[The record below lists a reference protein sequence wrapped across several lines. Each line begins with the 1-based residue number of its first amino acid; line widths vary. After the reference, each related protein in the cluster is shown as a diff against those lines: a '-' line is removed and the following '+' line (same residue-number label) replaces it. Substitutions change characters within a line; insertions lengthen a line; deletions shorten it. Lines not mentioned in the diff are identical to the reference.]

1 MYIQQH
7 RGLNFPERLDVTLW
21 AAGILIPGVELTR
34 LAAKTCLATC
44 GIRRPELPCENPL
57 CCLLLLADSS
67 VEEYNCKH

>member
-34 LAAKTCLATC
+34 LAAKTYAGYVWHQSARIAL
-44 GIRRPELPCENPL
+44 
-57 CCLLLLADSS
+57 
-67 VEEYNCKH
+67 